1 MSHYR
6 LQPLLTLRAQAK
18 ESAEQAFAEA
28 SKRLAGARV
37 KLHELETDLARR
49 RDERKRR
56 LRSFADAVMN
66 DGGHAD
72 GFHQVNRFADRLK
85 DEESPIEREV
95 ELQREAVRRAER
107 DLELKREGMAQSAKE
122 LEAIASH
129 EQSWAARRRA
139 AREAREEQALEEVA
153 SALRLMRART

>member
-6 LQPLLTLRAQAK
+6 LQPLLTLRTRAK

-28 SKRLAGARV
+28 LKRLAGAME
-37 KLHELETDLARR
+37 KLHELEADLARR

-56 LRSFADAVMN
+56 LRSFADVVMN
-66 DGGHAD
+66 GGGDAD

-85 DEESPIEREV
+85 DEESHLEREIER
-95 ELQREAVRRAER
+95 QREAVKRAER
-107 DLELKREGMAQSAKE
+107 DLGLKREGMAQSAKE